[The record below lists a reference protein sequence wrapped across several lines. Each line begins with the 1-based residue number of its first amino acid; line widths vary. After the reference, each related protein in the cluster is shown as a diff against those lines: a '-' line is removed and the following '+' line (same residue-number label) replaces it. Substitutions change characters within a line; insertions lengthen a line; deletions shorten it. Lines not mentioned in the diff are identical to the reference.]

1 MYFNVRGNKTFYSNG
16 SGTIESNQQ
25 SVVFV
30 HGAGLD
36 HSTFVL
42 ASRHFARQK
51 FNVYAIDL
59 PGHGRSEGDALD
71 SIKAMA
77 DWLHEALDVLAVKQ
91 TAMVGYSMGS
101 LVCLQFAADY
111 PDYLRSMALVGTSIP
126 MPVSEP
132 LLDAAN
138 ENSHDAFDMANTWS
152 HSKVAQLGGNEN
164 PGMSM
169 MMTGQ
174 RLLEAIGD
182 DVFFTDLKAC
192 NEFTNSLALA
202 EKIKTKTLIFIGDRD
217 QMTAPKKALK
227 VAQAIPN
234 CEIVHLSPSGHAMF
248 SERPNEVLDGLITI
262 V

>member
-1 MYFNVRGNKTFYSNG
+1 MYFNVKGNKTFCSNG
-16 SGTIESNQQ
+16 SGTIDPNQQ

-42 ASRHFARQK
+42 ASRYFARQK
-51 FNVYAIDL
+51 FNVYAIDF
-59 PGHGRSEGDALD
+59 PGHGRSEGNPLN
-71 SIKAMA
+71 SIKEMA
-77 DWLHEALDVLAVKQ
+77 AWLREALDVLAVSR

-126 MPVSEP
+126 MPVSDP
-132 LLDAAN
+132 LLNAAN

-152 HSKVAQLGGNEN
+152 HSKRAQLGGNEN
-164 PGMSM
+164 PGISM

-174 RLLEAIGD
+174 RLLEAVED
-182 DVFFTDLKAC
+182 DVFFADLKAC
-192 NEFTNSLALA
+192 NEFTNSLKLA
-202 EKIKTKTLIFIGDRD
+202 EKISTKTLVFIGDRD
-217 QMTAPKKALK
+217 QMTAPKKALQ

-234 CEIVHLSPSGHAMF
+234 CKIIHLSPAGHAMF
-248 SERPNEVLDGLITI
+248 SERPNEVLDGLIAI